1 MCQPLCCLQAVRMAD
16 FEDEKFIS
24 LCHWIPHDIL
34 LLKKQHALIVWK
46 IIADN
51 IFIFSMSFFH

>member
-1 MCQPLCCLQAVRMAD
+1 MAD

-24 LCHWIPHDIL
+24 LCHWIPRDIL
-34 LLKKQHALIVWK
+34 LLKKQHVLIVWK

-51 IFIFSMSFFH
+51 IFIFSLSFFH